1 MGSIEDFIKPVS
13 KDDLKASPDMILKK
27 EFPDANYRFL
37 NGVLVWEDTEIAKPT
52 DEWIA
57 SKIKEHDDAL

>member
-1 MGSIEDFIKPVS
+1 MGSMEDIIKPVS
-13 KDDLKASPDMILKK
+13 KDDMKASPDMILKK
-27 EFPDANYRFL
+27 EYPNAKYRFL
-37 NGVLVWEDTEIAKPT
+37 NNVLVREDTEIAKPT